1 MQIIYFIVFFVA
13 CFIGAVVGLG
23 GGVIIRPI
31 LDAIGYHN
39 MANIAFLSSTAV
51 LIMAV
56 VSTSGKIKANKG
68 KFIDAQPA
76 ILISIGA
83 IFGGIVGN
91 YFFEMMK
98 TGLDAEHYAQI
109 VQTALTTMVL
119 VGAIYFTT
127 STRFRYQL
135 KNPLIFPVLGFILG
149 ASAVFL
155 GIAGGPINVP
165 VFMVLFSM
173 PAKKAAAHSIIV
185 VFSAHLFRIIS
196 MGFTQ
201 GYASFDLHFLP
212 VIAIA
217 AIAGGIMGSW
227 LTKKI
232 SDSMVVKLF
241 DVTMVLLIIFNIFNI
256 IVFSLQ

>member
-1 MQIIYFIVFFVA
+1 MQVVYFIVFFLA
-13 CFIGAVVGLG
+13 CFVGAVVGLG

-31 LDAIGYHN
+31 LDAVGYHN

-56 VSTSGKIKANKG
+56 VSTGSKIRASSD
-68 KFIDAQPA
+68 KFIEAKPA
-76 ILISIGA
+76 LLISIGA
-83 IFGGIVGN
+83 VIGGIAGN
-91 YFFEMMK
+91 HLFE
-98 TGLDAEHYAQI
+98 TAVANAGAETYAQLI
-109 VQTALTTMVL
+109 QTSLTTLVL
-119 VGAIYFTT
+119 ICAIYFTT
-127 STRFRYQL
+127 STRFRYQV
-135 KNPLIFPVLGFILG
+135 KNPYLFPFLGFMLG

-212 VIAIA
+212 IIAIA
-217 AIAGGIMGSW
+217 AIGGGMLGSW

-232 SDSMVVKLF
+232 KDKTVVKLF
-241 DVTMVLLIIFNIFNI
+241 NITMVLLILLNIYNI
-256 IVFSLQ
+256 IMFLSR